1 MSQYVSPYAY
11 RLPPDTFLSR
21 RDPNWY
27 IGATGATGAT
37 ALPDVAARE
46 LLGAQT
52 NVALHEMAKKIDDV
66 IKASFS
72 SSRMVGGALSV
83 MLPGVGPIL
92 LPAFANAVQAQK
104 FLTDARDKMIKPGGA
119 AGQRGSTAELVIA
132 VIRDT
137 SIPLDEVTRRTM
149 EFLRETAKSVDDQI
163 RLNQKSADIF
173 GNTLSAF
180 SDAAEEILKKAKEK
194 ILPKDEDIPL
204 WVWAAGGIAAIIGI
218 AYITGKVK
226 S

>member
-27 IGATGATGAT
+27 IGATGAGAT
-37 ALPDVAARE
+37 GALPDAAARE
-46 LLGAQT
+46 LLGARASA
-52 NVALHEMAKKIDDV
+52 ALHEMAKKIDDV

-72 SSRMVGGALSV
+72 ASSMAGGALSV
-83 MLPGVGPIL
+83 AVPGVGLIL
-92 LPAFANAVQAQK
+92 LPAFANAVQARK
-104 FLTDARDKMIKPGGA
+104 FFTDARDKMIKPGGA
-119 AGQRGSTAELVIA
+119 AGQRGSTVELVIE

-137 SIPLDEVTRRTM
+137 SIPLDEVARRTT
-149 EFLRETAKSVDDQI
+149 EFLRETAKGVDDTI

-173 GNTLSAF
+173 GNTLTAF
-180 SDAAEEILKKAKEK
+180 SDAAEDILKKTKEK
-194 ILPKDEDIPL
+194 LVPKDEEIPL
-204 WVWAAGGIAAIIGI
+204 WVWAAGGITAIIGV
-218 AYITGKVK
+218 AYIVGKVK